1 MVLVSSIKKALK
13 GLVMKMTKTEA
24 YEFGQALIDASAGQD
39 TMQVVFLGRA
49 VVAAPA
55 LNGEILGC
63 GGVVVEY
70 DPAVDC
76 VHEPALDADN
86 LVLFSA

>member
-1 MVLVSSIKKALK
+1 
-13 GLVMKMTKTEA
+13 MKMTKTEA
-24 YEFGQALIDASAGQD
+24 HEFGQALIDASAGQD

-55 LNGEILGC
+55 LNGETFGS

-70 DPAVDC
+70 DPTVDGAQD
-76 VHEPALDADN
+76 PSGDGDN
-86 LVLFSA
+86 IVLFSA